1 MTRRL
6 LATTA
11 TEAETLAL
19 GRRLAARLAPDG
31 TLLLS
36 GDLGAGKTVLA
47 RGVAAGLGI
56 PPDEVQSPTYTLV
69 REHRAPG
76 GGRFVHLDLYR
87 LDPEEVAD
95 LGLDEVLAAP
105 GVKVVEWAERL
116 GFAPAGAIALVLERS
131 AGGREIWEVEP
142 GAAAESRS
150 REESPTE
157 SRDSEEEIIR

>member
-11 TEAETLAL
+11 TEAETAAL

-31 TLLLS
+31 VLLLS

-47 RGVAAGLGI
+47 RGVAAGLGV
-56 PPDEVQSPTYTLV
+56 PPEEVQSPTYTLV
-69 REHRAPG
+69 REHRAPSG
-76 GGRFVHLDLYR
+76 QRLVHLDLYR
-87 LDPEEVAD
+87 LEPEEAAE

-116 GFAPAGAIALVLERS
+116 GFTP
-131 AGGREIWEVEP
+131 P
-142 GAAAESRS
+142 GALALELVRGAEGRQIWQLGAVGPRGAASEDS
-150 REESPTE
+150 EESE
-157 SRDSEEEIIR
+157 DIEEEIIR

>member
-11 TEAETLAL
+11 TEADTIAL

-31 TLLLS
+31 VLLLS

-47 RGVAAGLGI
+47 RGVAAGLGV

-69 REHRAPG
+69 REHRAPSG
-76 GGRFVHLDLYR
+76 QRLVHLDLYR
-87 LDPEEVAD
+87 LDPEEAAE

-116 GFAPAGAIALVLERS
+116 AFAPPGALALVLERG
-131 AGGREIWEVEP
+131 AGGRLVWQVDAGSEDIE
-142 GAAAESRS
+142 
-150 REESPTE
+150 
-157 SRDSEEEIIR
+157 EEEIR

>member
-11 TEAETLAL
+11 TEAETEAL

-31 TLLLS
+31 VLLLS
-36 GDLGAGKTVLA
+36 GDLGAGKTVLT

-56 PPDEVQSPTYTLV
+56 PPDEVQSPTYTLI

-87 LDPEEVAD
+87 LDPEDVAD
-95 LGLDEVLAAP
+95 LGVDEVLAVP
-105 GVKVVEWAERL
+105 GVKVIEWFERL
-116 GFAPAGAIALVLERS
+116 GFVPPGALALVLERS
-131 AGGREIWEVEP
+131 AGGRRIWEVEP
-142 GAAAESRS
+142 GAPVAFESRDS
-150 REESPTE
+150 E

>member
-6 LATTA
+6 LATTGS
-11 TEAETLAL
+11 EAETEAL

-31 TLLLS
+31 VLLLS

-56 PPDEVQSPTYTLV
+56 PPAEVQSPTYTLI

-87 LDPEEVAD
+87 LDPEEVAE

-116 GFAPAGAIALVLERS
+116 AFVPPGAVALLLERS
-131 AGGREIWEVEP
+131 AGGRKIREVEP
-142 GAAAESRS
+142 GAPDETR
-150 REESPTE
+150 SPTE
-157 SRDSEEEIIR
+157 SRDIEEEIIR

>member
-11 TEAETLAL
+11 GEDETIAL

-31 TLLLS
+31 VLLLS

-47 RGVAAGLGI
+47 RGVAAGLGV

-69 REHRAPG
+69 REHRAPSG
-76 GGRFVHLDLYR
+76 QRLVHLDLYR
-87 LDPEEVAD
+87 LDPEEAAE

-116 GFAPAGAIALVLERS
+116 GFAPRGALELELERG
-131 AGGREIWEVEP
+131 AGGRLVWQVDAGSEDIE
-142 GAAAESRS
+142 
-150 REESPTE
+150 
-157 SRDSEEEIIR
+157 EEEIR

>member
-11 TEAETLAL
+11 TEAETAAL

-31 TLLLS
+31 VLLLS

-47 RGVAAGLGI
+47 RGVAAGLGV
-56 PPDEVQSPTYTLV
+56 PPEEVQSPTYTLV
-69 REHRAPG
+69 REHRAPSG
-76 GGRFVHLDLYR
+76 QRLVHLDLYR
-87 LDPEEVAD
+87 LEPEEAAE

-116 GFAPAGAIALVLERS
+116 AFAPPGALALELVRS
-131 AGGREIWEVEP
+131 AGGRQIWQV
-142 GAAAESRS
+142 AASSE
-150 REESPTE
+150 
-157 SRDSEEEIIR
+157 DSERFEHIEEEIIR

>member
-11 TEAETLAL
+11 TEEETLAV

-31 TLLLS
+31 VLLLS

-47 RGVAAGLGI
+47 RGVAAGLGV

-69 REHRAPG
+69 REHRAPSG
-76 GGRFVHLDLYR
+76 QRLVHLDLYR
-87 LDPEEVAD
+87 LESEEAAE
-95 LGLDEVLAAP
+95 LGLDEVFAAP

-116 GFAPAGAIALVLERS
+116 PFAPPGALALELTRS
-131 AGGREIWEVEP
+131 AGGREIWRLE
-142 GAAAESRS
+142 GSS
-150 REESPTE
+150 
-157 SRDSEEEIIR
+157 DSEEPEDIEEEIVR